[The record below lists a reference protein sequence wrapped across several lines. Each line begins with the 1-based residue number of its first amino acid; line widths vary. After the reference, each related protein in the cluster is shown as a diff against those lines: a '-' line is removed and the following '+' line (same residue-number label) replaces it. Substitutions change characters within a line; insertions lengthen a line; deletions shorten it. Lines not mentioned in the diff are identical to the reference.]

1 MMQTMTLIM
10 KTWYCIACTTHH
22 LSGVHIS
29 PSKKL
34 TFVTCCKN
42 RSQWKKS
49 IEEAYEAASSLYHTQ
64 PTPQRDSFLHLL
76 PDNGDEDGNDGN
88 ICDHGFKYSPIST
101 KMWISTVDGFIF
113 YLLLQWRRCPCLTP
127 SKMVGSRVCA
137 LAWVSPVCCV
147 CALVLCALA
156 AIITH
161 CLFQTTAAAKCPT
174 LKRPN
179 TPPFFTL
186 KCSSQSGFFGNR
198 PSVDI
203 DT

>member
-1 MMQTMTLIM
+1 MVPRESTSSNRALSSALPVIKISIWHWWSLWRHRDYIWFRWWWWWWEQWKMMQMMTMMM

-64 PTPQRDSFLHLL
+64 HAPQRDSFLHLL

-113 YLLLQWRRCPCLTP
+113 YLL
-127 SKMVGSRVCA
+127 
-137 LAWVSPVCCV
+137 
-147 CALVLCALA
+147 
-156 AIITH
+156 
-161 CLFQTTAAAKCPT
+161 
-174 LKRPN
+174 
-179 TPPFFTL
+179 
-186 KCSSQSGFFGNR
+186 
-198 PSVDI
+198 
-203 DT
+203 

>member
-88 ICDHGFKYSPIST
+88 ICDHGFKYSPFQL
-101 KMWISTVDGFIF
+101 KCEFPLWMVLYFIF
-113 YLLLQWRRCPCLTP
+113 SCNGGGVRVSHPVKWSALVCVHLP
-127 SKMVGSRVCA
+127 GSPLCVVC
-137 LAWVSPVCCV
+137 VHSCCV
-147 CALVLCALA
+147 HL
-156 AIITH
+156 
-161 CLFQTTAAAKCPT
+161 Q
-174 LKRPN
+174 R
-179 TPPFFTL
+179 
-186 KCSSQSGFFGNR
+186 
-198 PSVDI
+198 
-203 DT
+203 